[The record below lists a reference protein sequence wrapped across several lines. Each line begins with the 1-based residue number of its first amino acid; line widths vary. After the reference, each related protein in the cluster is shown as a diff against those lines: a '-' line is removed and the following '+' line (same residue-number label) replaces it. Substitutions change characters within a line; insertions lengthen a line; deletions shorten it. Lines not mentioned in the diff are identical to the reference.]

1 MVVRLFIVL
10 LEVKRKRMKNLL
22 YILLFLLISQCKPK
36 EDTAI
41 TQFPGKPEVPSS
53 IKETHAS
60 LLEQVHNLTLHKDKS
75 TQIALTLETLM
86 LHHFKE
92 EENFILPPLGLLP
105 LLAKGELPK
114 ESKEIILLCEK
125 MKSQMD
131 HMSVEHQM
139 IKVHIDELK
148 QASKKENLAEII
160 EFEKEVIKHA
170 ISEEEIFFPTAILIG
185 EYLKLK
191 TAKKP

>member
-1 MVVRLFIVL
+1 
-10 LEVKRKRMKNLL
+10 MKNLL
-22 YILLFLLISQCKPK
+22 YLFLLFFLIQCKPK
-36 EDTAI
+36 ENQLF
-41 TQFPGKPEVPSS
+41 TQFPNKPEVPSS

-60 LLEQVHNLTLHKDKS
+60 LLEQIHKITLYNDSS
-75 TQIALTLETLM
+75 TPIALKLEELM

-105 LLAKGELPK
+105 SLANGKLPE
-114 ESKEIILLCEK
+114 ESKDIILLCEK
-125 MKSQMD
+125 MKVQMD

-148 QASKKENLAEII
+148 QVSKKENLAEII

-170 ISEEEIFFPTAILIG
+170 ISEEEVFFPAAILVG

-191 TAKKP
+191 TVK